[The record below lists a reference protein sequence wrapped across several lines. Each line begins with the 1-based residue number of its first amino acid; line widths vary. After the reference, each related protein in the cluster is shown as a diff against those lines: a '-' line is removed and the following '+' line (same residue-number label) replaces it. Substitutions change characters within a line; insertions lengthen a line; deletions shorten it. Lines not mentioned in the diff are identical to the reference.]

1 MEFLSSFLF
10 PCNFSDSELG
20 HTVTNMISS
29 KYGIG
34 QIFMDKWPI
43 FLGVGIVVI
52 FALMIVFAL
61 YKTNS
66 FEKFRFFKNKID
78 EEERLLRQKRSSRST
93 MRSFSRQDSPAV
105 EILS

>member
-1 MEFLSSFLF
+1 
-10 PCNFSDSELG
+10 
-20 HTVTNMISS
+20 
-29 KYGIG
+29 
-34 QIFMDKWPI
+34 MDKWPI

>member
-1 MEFLSSFLF
+1 
-10 PCNFSDSELG
+10 
-20 HTVTNMISS
+20 MISL

-66 FEKFRFFKNKID
+66 FEIFRFFKNKID

-93 MRSFSRQDSPAV
+93 MRSFSRQDSRLPVTKDLLRFAQV
-105 EILS
+105 FSQMIKVKIKIR

>member
-1 MEFLSSFLF
+1 MQSLTDVFSLH
-10 PCNFSDSELG
+10 FSDSELG
-20 HTVTNMISS
+20 HTVTNMISL
-29 KYGIG
+29 KHGIG
-34 QIFMDKWPI
+34 KIFMDKWPI